1 LTPTTCKPI
10 KLSKDQIEQVK
21 KLISYKGYPEID
33 VQYEILDHV
42 ACNVEVM
49 IEENP
54 KLNLPDAFQKVHASF
69 GIFGFSE
76 LEESYKKMIQKRL
89 WGYYWEELKQLFMS
103 YRMIFPLGLLF
114 IFFQSSALLQDSKSW
129 ILMMIGFLFFSF
141 IWVVF
146 RYWNTHKKY
155 KKYAS
160 YLASNSVFQLIN
172 LGVIVCM
179 QGHSFVYRQEGV
191 QEGLFA
197 KIFIGAILASISFL
211 FISIFILPKVL
222 DRSIADTEAL
232 IQIYGE
238 GYAFSI
244 NYFFALNPCFL

>member
-1 LTPTTCKPI
+1 MKLT
-10 KLSKDQIEQVK
+10 KDQIEQLK
-21 KLISYKGYPEID
+21 KLISYKGYPEVD

-42 ACNVEVM
+42 ACKVEEL

-54 KLNLPDAFQKVHASF
+54 KLSLPDAFQKVHASF

-76 LEESYKKMIQKRL
+76 LEESYKKMIEKRL
-89 WGYYWEELKQLFMS
+89 WGYYWNELKQLFTS
-103 YRMIFPLGLLF
+103 YRIIFPLGLLF
-114 IFFQSSALLQDSKSW
+114 IFFQSSALLQDSKAW

-141 IWVVF
+141 IWMVI

-160 YLASNSVFQLIN
+160 FMASNSVFQILN
-172 LGVIVCM
+172 FGVIVCT
-179 QGHSFVYRQEGV
+179 QGHSFAYRQQGV

-197 KIFIGAILASISFL
+197 KVLIGAILVSISFL
-211 FISIFILPKVL
+211 FISIFILPRVL

-232 IQIYGE
+232 IKVYGE
-238 GYAFSI
+238 G
-244 NYFFALNPCFL
+244 

>member
-1 LTPTTCKPI
+1 M
-10 KLSKDQIEQVK
+10 KLSKDQITQLK

-42 ACNVEVM
+42 ACKVEDLM
-49 IEENP
+49 EENP
-54 KLNLPDAFQKVHASF
+54 KLSLPDAFQKVHASF

-76 LEESYKKMIQKRL
+76 LEESYKKMIEKRL
-89 WGYYWEELKQLFMS
+89 WSYYWNELKQLFTS
-103 YRMIFPLGLLF
+103 YRIIFPLGLLF

-141 IWVVF
+141 TWVVI
-146 RYWNTHKKY
+146 RYWNIHKKY

-160 YLASNSVFQLIN
+160 YMASNSVFQIIN
-172 LGVIVCM
+172 LGVIACI
-179 QGHSFVYRQEGV
+179 QGHSFVYRKQGV

-197 KIFIGAILASISFL
+197 QVFIGAILTAIAFL
-211 FISIFILPKVL
+211 FVSIFILPRVL

-232 IQIYGE
+232 IEVYGE
-238 GYAFSI
+238 A
-244 NYFFALNPCFL
+244 